1 MTIED
6 IKQAPPGSNNAAAI
20 TLSGDTAFA
29 PPTQRIWVGGAGN
42 VKVDTVGGQTGV
54 VYTAV
59 PAGSYL
65 TIRATKVYSTSN
77 GTTATNLV
85 AEY

>member
-6 IKQAPPGSNNAAAI
+6 IKQAPPGSNNALAI
-20 TLSGDTAFA
+20 NLSNDTALSPA
-29 PPTQRIWVGGAGN
+29 TQRIWVGGTGN

-59 PAGSYL
+59 QAGTYL
-65 TIRATKVYSTSN
+65 TVRATKIYSTAN
-77 GTTATNLV
+77 GTTASNLV
-85 AEY
+85 AEW